1 MPKLQTKGM
10 TFEKVWASIQE
21 SRKEAAERQKESDRK
36 MEETRQ
42 FIREVSEQQKE
53 TARQMKETD
62 RRLGDLGNRFGELA
76 EHLVAPGIAEKFN
89 ALGFRFTRSSLDTEF
104 KDPETRKPLAEVDI
118 FLENGD
124 IVIAVE
130 VKSKPKNQDVND
142 HIKRME
148 VLRRIADRRGDNRK
162 YRGAI
167 AGAIVKDATRGYA
180 QKSGLYVLEQSG
192 DTIKLDIPEGFVA
205 REW

>member
-1 MPKLQTKGM
+1 
-10 TFEKVWASIQE
+10 QE
-21 SRKEAAERQKESDRK
+21 NDRK
-36 MEETRQ
+36 LTEKFDRVAADMR
-42 FIREVSEQQKE
+42 RMRDEVSEQQKE

-76 EHLVAPGIAEKFN
+76 EHLVAPGIVDKFN

-104 KDPETRKPLAEVDI
+104 KDPATGKSLAEVDI

-142 HIKRME
+142 HIKRMG
-148 VLRRIADRRGDNRK
+148 VLRRIADRKGDNRK

-167 AGAIVKDATRGYA
+167 AGAIVKNATRGYA

-192 DTIKLDIPEGFVA
+192 DTIKLDIPEGFAV

>member
-1 MPKLQTKGM
+1 MAELQTEGM

-21 SRKEAAERQKESDRK
+21 NDRK
-36 MEETRQ
+36 LTEKFDRVAVDMR
-42 FIREVSEQQKE
+42 RMRDEVSEQQKE

-76 EHLVAPGIAEKFN
+76 EHLVAPGIVDKFN

-104 KDPETRKPLAEVDI
+104 KDPATGKSLAEVDI

-142 HIKRME
+142 HLKRMG
-148 VLRRIADRRGDNRK
+148 VLRRIADRKGDNRK
-162 YRGAI
+162 YRGAL
-167 AGAIVKDATRGYA
+167 AGAIVKNATRGYA

-192 DTIKLDIPEGFVA
+192 DTIKLDIPAGFVA